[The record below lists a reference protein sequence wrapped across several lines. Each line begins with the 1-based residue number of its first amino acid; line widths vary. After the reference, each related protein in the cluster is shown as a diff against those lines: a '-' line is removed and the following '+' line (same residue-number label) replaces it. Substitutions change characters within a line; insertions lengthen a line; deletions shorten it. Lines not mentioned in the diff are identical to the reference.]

1 MGMEWDRRGARAQH
15 TRLVT
20 DTDSDSSLLM
30 MVTLFMWAGVA
41 WDRGSSTNSLGGV
54 IMAWN
59 SE

>member
-1 MGMEWDRRGARAQH
+1 MAAQQ

-30 MVTLFMWAGVA
+30 MVTLFMWAGAAWA
-41 WDRGSSTNSLGGV
+41 WDRGSSTDSLGGV